1 MAKLEIRRPQL
12 TEVFGIGAVYDA
24 PGMSLMISQ
33 AGWTYERTLEVA
45 EPRLVVRLGVDC
57 LRTPRPDGEGRVPA
71 RRFPAWC
78 HCPVCGS
85 LRKAA
90 SVGQVNRPTV
100 CPNRNCGGVG
110 MLPTRLIIACSHGH
124 IDDFPWF
131 NWAHARSTCTLNGDQ
146 NRLKLESSNRSTAFS
161 DLRVVCACGASNSL
175 EGVLLPGALG
185 GIGANT
191 CTGAAPWAGPGV
203 TEECGDQQVKV
214 LQRGA
219 SNVYFPIRD
228 GAVSIPPYSGVAYQV
243 ADKIWSSMK
252 VFEPG
257 DAVWSAVVAKH
268 AKANN
273 LKPEELEEALAVKRR
288 EVSGLALTE
297 DIKLDEFAALA
308 HPPQGTGFRDHYHAV
323 KAGVPRS
330 HSSWLKE
337 VTLVKRLRFVTAL
350 RGFRRIEYSTDD
362 NRMRKTDMTFEGRRW
377 MLANEVRG
385 EGIFLQ
391 LDEAKVAAWLANNRP
406 QIEARLGSLLPR
418 ARVNQIVARTQLP
431 ARAETILLHTL
442 SHMVIAELA
451 LESGYSASSIRE
463 RLYCLTDA
471 SGAANR
477 LGILIYTSTSDS
489 EGSLGGLV
497 RQGAPERLEGLLDR
511 AIESAR
517 WCSNDP
523 LCAEVDAVSGQGTG
537 GLNLAAC
544 HCCSL
549 LPETSCELFNVML
562 DRTLL
567 VGGKNFP
574 SFIS

>member
-33 AGWTYERTLEVA
+33 AGWNYAKTLEVA
-45 EPRLVVRLGVDC
+45 EPRLVLRLGVDS
-57 LRTPRPDGEGRVPA
+57 LRTPMPEGEGRVPA

-78 HCPVCGS
+78 HCPRCGA

-90 SVGQVNRPTV
+90 SVGSINKPTE
-100 CPNRNCGGVG
+100 CPNRDCGKIG
-110 MLPTRLIIACSHGH
+110 MLPTRLIVACSHGH

-131 NWAHARSTCTLNGDQ
+131 KWAHATQTCTLGGDE
-146 NRLKLESSNRSTAFS
+146 NRLRLISSSKSTAFS
-161 DLRVVCACGASNSL
+161 DLKVVCACGASNSL
-175 EGVLLPGALG
+175 ETVLLPGALG
-185 GIGANT
+185 SIGAHV
-191 CTGAAPWAGPGV
+191 CTGATPWAGPV
-203 TEECGDQQVKV
+203 APEECGDHQVKV

-219 SNVYFPIRD
+219 SNVYFPIRE

-243 ADKIWSSMK
+243 ANQIWESIRI
-252 VFEPG
+252 FEPD
-257 DAVWSAVVAKH
+257 DAVSSGMIEKH
-268 AKANN
+268 AKANK
-273 LKPEELEEALAVKRR
+273 LTAGELREALEVKRR
-288 EVSGLALTE
+288 EESGAALE
-297 DIKLDEFAALA
+297 GDIKLDEFAALA
-308 HPPQGTGFRDHYHAV
+308 HPPAGTGFRDHYHAV
-323 KAGVPRS
+323 KAGVPSR
-330 HSSWLKE
+330 HAGWLKE

-350 RGFRRIEYSTDD
+350 RGFSRLDYATDD
-362 NRMRKTDMTFEGRRW
+362 ARMRRAEMVSEGKRW

-385 EGIFLQ
+385 EGIFLHLSEVAVAEWLSANKPVIDGRIGALLARAASNQ
-391 LDEAKVAAWLANNRP
+391 LVH
-406 QIEARLGSLLPR
+406 
-418 ARVNQIVARTQLP
+418 RTGI
-431 ARAETILLHTL
+431 AISAETILLHTL
-442 SHMVIAELA
+442 SHMLIAELS
-451 LESGYSASSIRE
+451 LESGYSSSSIRE
-463 RLYCLTDA
+463 RLYCLRD
-471 SGAANR
+471 GRGIANR

-497 RQGAPERLEGLLDR
+497 RQGSPERLEGLLDR
-511 AIESAR
+511 ALESAR

-523 LCAEVDAVSGQGTG
+523 LCSEVDVASGQGTG

-567 VGGKNFP
+567 VGGKDFP